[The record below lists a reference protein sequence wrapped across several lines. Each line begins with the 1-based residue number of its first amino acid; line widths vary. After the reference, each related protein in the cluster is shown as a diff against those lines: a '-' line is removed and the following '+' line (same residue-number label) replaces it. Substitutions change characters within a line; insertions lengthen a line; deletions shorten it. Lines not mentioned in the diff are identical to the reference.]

1 MEDVHLTVPNQTG
14 KLLSPRKI
22 LMDTRDRI
30 TEISRNKRKGVNDEK
45 SLLGDYI
52 SPEELAVCTS
62 CNGLLI
68 HVQLN

>member
-1 MEDVHLTVPNQTG
+1 MAVQNVEDVHLTTRNQTG

-30 TEISRNKRKGVNDEK
+30 TEISRNKRKGINDEK

-52 SPEELAVCTS
+52 SPEELW
-62 CNGLLI
+62 
-68 HVQLN
+68 HVPPVIALY

>member
-1 MEDVHLTVPNQTG
+1 MTECGRCSSNCPANQTG

-52 SPEELAVCTS
+52 SPEELRACTS
-62 CNGLLI
+62 CKSFN
-68 HVQLN
+68 